1 MRAVAIVCMGA
12 LALSA
17 CQKKPD
23 EAAKTADGGSA
34 SANAP
39 LASGPAEPPRRK
51 PGLWVQTVTAGGATQ
66 ETRICLDEAVEK
78 KMTLWG
84 QSMGEQTCA
93 RNEITPTA
101 GGWKVESECDF
112 GEAGKNVSSGVVT
125 GDFNSRYVM
134 KMTTTTTGAKM
145 IQANG
150 TQTMEMTGAW
160 QGACPADMKP
170 GDIVLPGGMKMNIAN
185 LPGSK

>member
-12 LALSA
+12 LALTA
-17 CQKKPD
+17 CQKKTD
-23 EAAKTADGGSA
+23 EAAKTGEETQAA
-34 SANAP
+34 ANAP
-39 LASGPAEPPRRK
+39 ATAPAGPPRRK
-51 PGLWVQTVTAGGATQ
+51 PGLWVQTINASGMTQ
-66 ETRICLDEAVEK
+66 ETKICLDDAVEK

-84 QSMGEQTCA
+84 QGMSQEACA

-112 GEAGKNVSSGVVT
+112 GEAGKSVTSGTVT
-125 GDFNSRYVM
+125 GDFSSKYVM
-134 KMTTTTTGAKM
+134 KMTSTTTGAKM
-145 IQANG
+145 PQANG

-170 GDIVLPGGMKMNIAN
+170 GDMLLPGGMKMNIAN
-185 LPGSK
+185 LPGAK